1 MRQAHR
7 STSVNVAIILQA
19 LKPDVGLRTWIE
31 GWVPMEMFE
40 SYYCDVSSSQ
50 DPAQSYQEP
59 ALNVDK
65 IKITHCDTQPYVGV
79 CLTDFWS

>member
-1 MRQAHR
+1 
-7 STSVNVAIILQA
+7 
-19 LKPDVGLRTWIE
+19 
-31 GWVPMEMFE
+31 MEMFE